1 MRARILIAL
10 LLLALLVAALA
21 LAQDESKPT
30 IAILRYG
37 GTSLTALAEKGILD
51 MFEAYGL
58 VDAEERAIL
67 DEAEDLEGERIN
79 IIYGDADFDI
89 PAANIMVEDALDR
102 GASTLLTLSTPVS
115 QIAANIARQMDDPP
129 AIIFAIVTA
138 PYFAGIA
145 DAPCIKDSHIAGTQT
160 EVPYDEFVP
169 LLKVQD
175 PDMKVIGTIV
185 NLAEPNSVF
194 GAERIIKLAEELGM
208 QVEVTP
214 VVAIGDLPLATASL
228 ISKGV
233 EAIVLPA
240 GYTTSNGL
248 RAIVERAAE
257 HGGIPVFSISAQHV
271 YRGATVGADFYS
283 LYREGVIAARMLI
296 SHLNGDIDIS
306 RLSVNLKP
314 GFTVAVNLD
323 AAAEA
328 GVEIADDL
336 LAMADWTIKD
346 GESSEGV
353 TPDLPEIGTELEE
366 MPLKERREADLEFLA
381 ELHCTDEM
389 IAEQRAALDAPAAED
404 EASEE

>member
-1 MRARILIAL
+1 MRARKTIAL
-10 LLLALLVAALA
+10 LLLTILIAAPA
-21 LAQDESKPT
+21 LAQAEGKPT

-37 GTSLTALAEKGILD
+37 GTTLTALAEKGILD

-58 VDAEERAIL
+58 VNAEERAVL
-67 DEAEDLEGERIN
+67 EQAKDLRGERIN

-89 PAANIMVEDALDR
+89 PAANIMVEDALDH

-115 QIAANIARQMDDPP
+115 QIAANIARQMDEPP
-129 AIIFAIVTA
+129 VIIFAIVTA

-145 DAPCIKDSHIAGTQT
+145 DAPCLKDSHIAGTQT

-175 PDMKVIGTIV
+175 PDMKVIGAIV

-194 GAERIIKLAEELGM
+194 GAERITELAEGLGL
-208 QVEVTP
+208 QVEVAP
-214 VVAIGDLPLATASL
+214 VTAIADLPLATASL

-248 RAIVERAAE
+248 RAIVDRAAE
-257 HGGIPVFSISAQHV
+257 HGGIPVFSISAEHV

-296 SHLNGDIDIS
+296 SHLNGDIDIA

-314 GFTVAVNLD
+314 GFTVAINLD
-323 AAAEA
+323 AADEA
-328 GVEIADDL
+328 GVSISDNL
-336 LAMADWTIKD
+336 LAIADWTIKN
-346 GESSEGV
+346 GVSTEGV
-353 TPDLPEIGTELEE
+353 TPDLPEVGTELEE
-366 MPLKERREADLEFLA
+366 MPLDERREADLEFLA
-381 ELHCTDEM
+381 GLYCTDEM
-389 IAEQRAALDAPAAED
+389 IAEQRAELNARAAAEGSD
-404 EASEE
+404 G

>member
-1 MRARILIAL
+1 MRARKLIGLLFAAL
-10 LLLALLVAALA
+10 FVAAPA
-21 LAQDESKPT
+21 LAQDAEKPT

-37 GTSLTALAEKGILD
+37 GTALTALAEKGILD

-58 VDAEERAIL
+58 INPEERAVL
-67 DEAEDLEGERIN
+67 DEAKDLDGERLHV
-79 IIYGDADFDI
+79 IYGDAGFDI

-102 GASTLLTLSTPVS
+102 GADTLLTLSTPVS

-175 PDMKVIGTIV
+175 PDMAAVGAIV

-194 GAERIIKLAEELGM
+194 GAERITELAEELGM
-208 QVEVTP
+208 RVEVTP
-214 VVAIGDLPLATASL
+214 VVAIADLQLATASL

-233 EAIVLPA
+233 EAIILPA
-240 GYTTSNGL
+240 GYTTSVGL
-248 RAIVERAAE
+248 TAIVETAAE

-296 SHLNGDIDIS
+296 AHLNGDIDIA
-306 RLSVNLKP
+306 RLSVNLLP
-314 GFTVAVNLD
+314 GFTVAINLD
-323 AAAEA
+323 AAAKA
-328 GVEIADDL
+328 DVAISDDL
-336 LAMADWTIKD
+336 LAMADWTIEN
-346 GESSEGV
+346 GESGEGV
-353 TPDLPEIGTELEE
+353 TPDLPEVGIELEE
-366 MPLKERREADLEFLA
+366 MSLEERRLADLAFLG
-381 ELHCTDEM
+381 ELYCTDEM
-389 IAEQRAALDAPAAED
+389 IAEQRAALAQAD
-404 EASEE
+404 E